1 LIPNFYYSKYESSYM
16 CWLRKVAMISLC
28 TVQAMGT
35 HHVLYRGSSMLQSIV
50 NYLIGICAT
59 EE

>member
-1 LIPNFYYSKYESSYM
+1 M